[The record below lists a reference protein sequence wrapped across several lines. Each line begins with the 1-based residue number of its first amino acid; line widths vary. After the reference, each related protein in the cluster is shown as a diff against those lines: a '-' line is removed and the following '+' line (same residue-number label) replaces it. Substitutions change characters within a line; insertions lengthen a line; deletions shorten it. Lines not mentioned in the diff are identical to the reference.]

1 MSSDISIP
9 TKDLESVLAYLEGL
23 SVILQTLDTERR
35 GREATDPLVEELQ
48 ALDNALYEWSPLPHQ
63 RSSGQGW
70 AIVDHNLTHLRQRL
84 AGLRAGDDAA
94 DAESSS

>member
-1 MSSDISIP
+1 MSREVSVP
-9 TKDLESVLAYLEGL
+9 TRDLESAMAYLEGL

-48 ALDNALYEWSPLPHQ
+48 TLENALYEWSPLPHQ

-70 AIVDHNLTHLRQRL
+70 AIVDHNLSDLRHRL
-84 AGLRAGDDAA
+84 TQLRAGA
-94 DAESSS
+94 DAENTP